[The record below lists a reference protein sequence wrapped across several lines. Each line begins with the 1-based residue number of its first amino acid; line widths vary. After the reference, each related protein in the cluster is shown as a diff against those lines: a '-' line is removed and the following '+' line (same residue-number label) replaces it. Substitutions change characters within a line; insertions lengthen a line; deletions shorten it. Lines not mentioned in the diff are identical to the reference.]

1 MRAPH
6 PDAVIDL
13 HTHSTHSDGTEPP
26 GTVVRQAAE
35 AGLDVVA
42 LTDHDVTTGWAEADL
57 AGREAGVVVVPG
69 IEVSC
74 SWRGISVHLLAYL
87 PDPED
92 PALADEL
99 AASRRSRDT
108 RIRAMVELMAQDGY
122 PVSYEELLAVSGDGA
137 TLGRPHLA
145 DLLVSKGIFPDRDR
159 AFADVLSS
167 RSRYYVAHAA
177 PDPVRAT
184 ELVVGA
190 GGAAVMA
197 HPFAGRRGRT
207 VSDDVVVAMAVAG
220 MVGLEVDHR
229 DHGPAER
236 AHAEALARELGL
248 VPTGSSDYHGSGK
261 PNRLGENTTA
271 PEAFARLLE
280 HASGTRLLGA
290 SA

>member
-1 MRAPH
+1 M
-6 PDAVIDL
+6 
-13 HTHSTHSDGTEPP
+13 
-26 GTVVRQAAE
+26 TV
-35 AGLDVVA
+35 
-42 LTDHDVTTGWAEADL
+42 
-57 AGREAGVVVVPG
+57 
-69 IEVSC
+69 
-74 SWRGISVHLLAYL
+74 
-87 PDPED
+87 
-92 PALADEL
+92 
-99 AASRRSRDT
+99 
-108 RIRAMVELMAQDGY
+108 
-122 PVSYEELLAVSGDGA
+122 YE
-137 TLGRPHLA
+137 
-145 DLLVSKGIFPDRDR
+145 
-159 AFADVLSS
+159 
-167 RSRYYVAHAA
+167 
-177 PDPVRAT
+177 T

-207 VSDDVVVAMAVAG
+207 VSDDVVVAMAAAG